1 MPDVRVGIVS
11 WNTAGHLR
19 ACLEALPAAL
29 GDLDAEVVI
38 VDNAS
43 RDDSAAVAE
52 AFGGADG
59 SGTPTFGVRIIRNLE
74 NRGYARAM
82 NQALAGAQT
91 EVLVALNPDT
101 VPPADS
107 LRDLVAYLR
116 GHPDVGVVAPR
127 LQFPDG
133 SLQRSVHRM
142 PSLRLAA
149 VMGFVPISWRR
160 GRIGERWWLEGASD
174 HLYEQV
180 VDVDWVIGAVHVIRT
195 AALGGH
201 PPYSERWFMYVEDL
215 DLCAR
220 LHASGHRVVLD
231 GEVTITHVGS
241 AAGDIA
247 WGERR
252 DARWLD
258 AMYDWYARER
268 SPLAARAWAAIN
280 LLATLTKLGVV
291 VSVQPDDPALPGTLR
306 ERYRTMRRA
315 VRLHLSKLLRGTRL
329 GRSAGEPPAD
339 RPKRVLAVVPGGQV
353 SGAEMV
359 LLRDLTAARM
369 QGWGVRCA
377 CTDGP
382 LVDELIDA
390 GIAQVPIPDLRL
402 PDGPR
407 AIGFARVAIRTLLA
421 ARHLRRIARRDEIVL
436 ANGVNTLPAL
446 RFAGLRSRTVFF
458 AHDVLV
464 REDRLRIARFGAAVI
479 DVAVA
484 VSDAVAAPLRA
495 MGIPTVVVHN
505 GTAWPVEPAP
515 DVAPSPPVVGCSAL
529 LTEWKG
535 QHVLL
540 EAMTRVARPDAVLE
554 LMGATLPK
562 DGDYAAA
569 LERRAAEPD
578 LAGRVRFL
586 GHIADPLA
594 RLRHWSVAVSAS
606 IDPEAGPL
614 TALEAM
620 SVGVPFVAT
629 DHGGVTEVLGDAGLL
644 VPPGDAD
651 ALADAINRLL
661 DDTELRARCQAAGPP
676 AIVARH
682 LTVADQRQAVLSIL
696 DELAPAGRATPR

>member
-11 WNTAGHLR
+11 WNTAAYLQS
-19 ACLEALPAAL
+19 CLDALSAAI
-29 GDLDAEVVI
+29 GGLDAEIVV

-43 RDDSAAVAE
+43 RDDSVAVAE
-52 AFGGADG
+52 RFAA
-59 SGTPTFGVRIIRNLE
+59 SHVGVRVIRNLE

-82 NQALAGAQT
+82 NQAFAGAT
-91 EVLVALNPDT
+91 AEVLIALNPDT
-101 VPPADS
+101 VPPPGS
-107 LRDLVAYLR
+107 LRALVAFLR
-116 GHPDVGVVAPR
+116 DHPDVGLVAPR
-127 LQFPDG
+127 LRFADG
-133 SLQRSVHRM
+133 SIQRSVHRM

-149 VMGFVPISWRR
+149 VMGFVPLSWRQ
-160 GRIGERWWLEGASD
+160 GRIGEQWWLEGSSD
-174 HLYEQV
+174 HLYERV
-180 VDVDWVIGAVHVIRT
+180 VDVDWVIGAVHAIRT
-195 AALGGH
+195 AALDGH
-201 PPYSERWFMYVEDL
+201 PAYSERWFMYIEDL

-220 LHASGHRVVLD
+220 LHAMGYRVVLD
-231 GEVTITHVGS
+231 GEITVMHVGS
-241 AAGDIA
+241 VAGDLA

-268 SPLAARAWAAIN
+268 SPLEARAWALIN
-280 LLATLTKLGVV
+280 LLATLTKLGIVLTGH
-291 VSVQPDDPALPGTLR
+291 PDDPANPGTLR
-306 ERYRTMRRA
+306 DRYRAMRRTVA
-315 VRLHLSKLLRGTRL
+315 LHLRKLLRGTRL
-329 GRSAGEPPAD
+329 GITAGVPPAD
-339 RPKRVLAVVPGGQV
+339 RPRRVLALVPGGQV

-359 LLRDLTAARM
+359 LLRDLTAARIA
-369 QGWGVRCA
+369 GWAVRCA
-377 CTDGP
+377 CADGP
-382 LVDELIDA
+382 LVEELIDA

-407 AIGFARVAIRTLLA
+407 AIALARVALRSFVA
-421 ARHLRRIARRDEIVL
+421 ARRLHRVVRRDEIVL
-436 ANGVNTLPAL
+436 ANGVNTLPTL
-446 RFAGLRSRTVFF
+446 RMARLRSRTVFF

-464 REDRLRIARFGAAVI
+464 RADRLRLARLGAAGI

-484 VSDAVAAPLRA
+484 VSDAVAEPLRA
-495 MGIPTVVVHN
+495 IGIPTVVVHN

-515 DVAPSPPVVGCSAL
+515 DIAPSPPVVGCSAL

-562 DGDYAAA
+562 DGPYAAA

-586 GHIADPLA
+586 GHVADPLT
-594 RLRHWSVAVSAS
+594 RLRRWSVAVSAS

-644 VPPGDAD
+644 VPPGDVD
-651 ALADAINRLL
+651 ALADAITRLL
-661 DDTELRARCQAAGPP
+661 DDDELRARCHAAGPS
-676 AIVARH
+676 AIVAQN
-682 LTVADQRQAVLSIL
+682 LTVADQRDAVLGIL
-696 DELAPAGRATPR
+696 DELVPIARRTAR

>member
-1 MPDVRVGIVS
+1 MAEVRVGIVS

-29 GDLDAEVVI
+29 GDLDAEVVV

-52 AFGGADG
+52 R
-59 SGTPTFGVRIIRNLE
+59 FGVRVVRNVE

-82 NQALAGAQT
+82 NQALAGSTADT
-91 EVLVALNPDT
+91 FIALNPDT
-101 VPPADS
+101 VPPPGS
-107 LRDLVAYLR
+107 LRALVEFLR
-116 GHPDVGVVAPR
+116 DHPDVGLVAPR
-127 LQFPDG
+127 LHFPDG

-149 VMGFVPISWRR
+149 VMGFVPLSWRR
-160 GRIGERWWLEGASD
+160 GRIGETWWLEGSSD
-174 HLYEQV
+174 HLYTGV
-180 VDVDWVIGAVHVIRT
+180 ADVDWVIGAVHVIR
-195 AALGGH
+195 ASALERH

-215 DLCAR
+215 ELCAR
-220 LHASGHRVVLD
+220 MRASGYRVVLD
-231 GEVTITHVGS
+231 GEVEITHVGS
-241 AAGDIA
+241 AAGDLA

-268 SPLAARAWAAIN
+268 SPLAARAWAAVN

-291 VSVQPDDPALPGTLR
+291 VAVHPEDRAHSGTMR
-306 ERYRTMRRA
+306 ERYRAMRRA
-315 VRLHLSKLLRGTRL
+315 ARVHLHKLMHGTRL
-329 GRSAGEPPAD
+329 GASAGEPPGD
-339 RPKRVLAVVPGGQV
+339 RPRRVLAVVPGGEV

-359 LLRDLTAARM
+359 LLRDLTAARIE
-369 QGWGVRCA
+369 GWAVRCA
-377 CTDGP
+377 CSEGP
-382 LVDELIDA
+382 LVEELVDA
-390 GIAQVPIPDLRL
+390 GIAYVPIPDLRL
-402 PDGPR
+402 PP
-407 AIGFARVAIRTLLA
+407 GFRPLALARVFVRSLRT
-421 ARHLRRIARRDEIVL
+421 ARRLRRVSRRDEIVL
-436 ANGVNTLPAL
+436 ANGVNILPAL
-446 RFAGLRSRTVFF
+446 RMARLPSSTVFF

-464 REDRLRIARFGAAVI
+464 RRDRLRLARFGARVI

-495 MGIPTVVVHN
+495 IGIPSVVVHN
-505 GTAWPVEPAP
+505 GTAWPVDPAP
-515 DVAPSPPVVGCSAL
+515 AVAPSPPVVGCSAV

-540 EAMTRVARPDAVLE
+540 EAMTRVPRRDAVLE

-562 DGDYAAA
+562 DGSYAAA

-586 GHIADPLA
+586 GHVNDPLP
-594 RLRHWSVAVSAS
+594 RVRKWSVAVSAS

-644 VPPGDAD
+644 VPPGDAE
-651 ALADAINRLL
+651 ALAHAITRLL
-661 DDTELRARCQAAGPP
+661 DDAELRARCHAAGPP
-676 AIVARH
+676 AIVAQH
-682 LTVADQRQAVLSIL
+682 LTAADQRDAVLGIL
-696 DELAPAGRATPR
+696 DELVPPERRRLR

>member
-1 MPDVRVGIVS
+1 VGIVS
-11 WNTAGHLR
+11 WNTAGHLE
-19 ACLEALPAAL
+19 ACLQALPAAL
-29 GDLDAEVVI
+29 GELDAEVVV

-43 RDDSAAVAE
+43 SDDSVAVTE
-52 AFGGADG
+52 RFGASQSLAGAGRFD
-59 SGTPTFGVRIIRNLE
+59 VRVVRNLE

-82 NQALAGAQT
+82 NQALAGART
-91 EVLVALNPDT
+91 DVVIALNPDT
-101 VPPADS
+101 VPPPGSLSALVGF
-107 LRDLVAYLR
+107 LRD
-116 GHPDVGVVAPR
+116 HPDVGLVAPR
-127 LQFPDG
+127 LLFPDG
-133 SLQRSVHRM
+133 SLQHSAHRM

-160 GRIGERWWLEGASD
+160 GRIGERWWLEGSSD
-174 HLYEQV
+174 HLYERV

-195 AALGGH
+195 AALGGR

-215 DLCAR
+215 DLCSR
-220 LHASGHRVVLD
+220 LHAAGHRIVLD
-231 GEVTITHVGS
+231 GEITVAHVGS
-241 AAGDIA
+241 AAGDLA

-258 AMYDWYARER
+258 AMYDWYAQER
-268 SPLAARAWAAIN
+268 SPFAARVWAAIN
-280 LLATLTKLGVV
+280 LLSTLTKLGVV
-291 VSVQPDDPALPGTLR
+291 VTVHPDEVPLPGTLR
-306 ERYRTMRRA
+306 ERYRAMRRA
-315 VRLHLSKLLRGTRL
+315 VRLHLHKLLHGTRL
-329 GRSAGEPPAD
+329 VPSAVEPPGE
-339 RPKRVLAVVPGGQV
+339 RPRRVLAVVPGGQV

-369 QGWGVRCA
+369 AGWVVRCA

-402 PDGPR
+402 PEGPR
-407 AIGFARVAIRTLLA
+407 AIGLARVLARSLVA
-421 ARHLRRIARRDEIVL
+421 ARRLRRIARRDEIVV

-446 RFAGLRSRTVFF
+446 RVARLRSRTVFF

-464 REDRLRIARFGAAVI
+464 REDRLRMARFGAAEI

-495 MGIPTVVVHN
+495 IGIPTVVVHN
-505 GTAWPVEPAP
+505 GTTWPVEPAP

-540 EAMTRVARPDAVLE
+540 EAMSRVARPEAVLE

-562 DGDYAAA
+562 DGAYAAA
-569 LERRAAEPD
+569 LERRASEPD

-586 GHIADPLA
+586 GHIPDPLA
-594 RLRHWSVAVSAS
+594 RLRRWSVAVSAS
-606 IDPEAGPL
+606 IAPEAGPL

-644 VPPGDAD
+644 VPPGDVD
-651 ALADAINRLL
+651 ALARAITRLL
-661 DDTELRARCQAAGPP
+661 DDSELRARCHAAGPP

-682 LTVADQRQAVLSIL
+682 LTVNDQRQAVLGIL
-696 DELAPAGRATPR
+696 DELAPAQRKTPR

>member
-1 MPDVRVGIVS
+1 MPEVRVGIVS
-11 WNTAGHLR
+11 WNTAALLR
-19 ACLEALPAAL
+19 GCLEALPAAL
-29 GDLDAEVVI
+29 EDLDVEVVV

-43 RDDSAAVAE
+43 RDGSAAVAE
-52 AFGGADG
+52 AFAAAVGGLR
-59 SGTPTFGVRIIRNLE
+59 VRVIRNLE

-82 NQALAGAQT
+82 NQALAGSHA
-91 EVLVALNPDT
+91 EVLIALNPDT
-101 VPPADS
+101 LPPPDS
-107 LRDLVAYLR
+107 LRDLVAFLR
-116 GHPDVGVVAPR
+116 AHPDVGLVAPR
-127 LQFPDG
+127 LQYPNG
-133 SLQRSVHRM
+133 ALQRSVHRM
-142 PSLRLAA
+142 PSIRLAA
-149 VMGFVPISWRR
+149 VMGFVPLSWRR
-160 GRIGERWWLEGASD
+160 GRIGERWWLEGSSD
-174 HLYEQV
+174 HLYQGI
-180 VDVDWVIGAVHVIRT
+180 VDIDWAIGAVHVIR
-195 AALGGH
+195 ASALGEH

-220 LHASGHRVVLD
+220 MHAAGLRVVLD
-231 GEVTITHVGS
+231 ADVTVMHVGS

-247 WGERR
+247 WGDRR

-268 SPLAARAWAAIN
+268 SPLAARLWAATN
-280 LLATLTKLGVV
+280 LVATLTKLGVV
-291 VSVQPDDPALPGTLR
+291 VTVHPDDPALPGTLR
-306 ERYRTMRRA
+306 DRYRAMRRA
-315 VRLHLSKLLRGTRL
+315 ARLHLNKLLRGTRL
-329 GRSAGEPPAD
+329 GPSAGEPPGD

-359 LLRDLTAARM
+359 LVRDLTAARTE
-369 QGWGVRCA
+369 GWAVRCA

-382 LVDELIDA
+382 LLDELIDA
-390 GIAQVPIPDLRL
+390 GIAQIPIPDLRL
-402 PDGPR
+402 PSGPR
-407 AIGFARVAIRTLLA
+407 PLALARVAVRSMVA
-421 ARHLRRIARRDEIVL
+421 ARRIRRMARRDEIVI

-446 RFAGLRSRTVFF
+446 RLARLRCHTVYF

-464 REDRLRIARFGAAVI
+464 RRDRLRIARLGSSAI

-495 MGIPTVVVHN
+495 MGIPTIVVHN
-505 GTAWPVEPAP
+505 GTAWPVDPAP
-515 DVAPSPPVVGCSAL
+515 AVAPSPPVVGCSAV

-540 EAMTRVARPDAVLE
+540 EAMTRVTRPDAVLE

-562 DGDYAAA
+562 DGGYAAA
-569 LERRAAEPD
+569 LERRASEPD

-586 GHIADPLA
+586 GHVDDPIG
-594 RLRHWSVAVSAS
+594 RVRTWSVAVSAS

-661 DDTELRARCQAAGPP
+661 DDADLRARCHAAGPP
-676 AIVARH
+676 AIVARR
-682 LTVADQRQAVLSIL
+682 LTYVDQHRAVIGIL
-696 DELAPAGRATPR
+696 DELVPSGRDTSS

>member
-1 MPDVRVGIVS
+1 MPEVRVGIVS

-29 GDLDAEVVI
+29 GDLDAEVVV

-43 RDDSAAVAE
+43 RDDSVAIAESFGE
-52 AFGGADG
+52 AQGLRVEV
-59 SGTPTFGVRIIRNLE
+59 VRNVE

-82 NQALAGAQT
+82 NQALAGAKT
-91 EVLVALNPDT
+91 DVLIALNPDT
-101 VPPADS
+101 VPPPGS
-107 LRDLVAYLR
+107 LRALVEFLHE
-116 GHPDVGVVAPR
+116 HPDVGLVAPR
-127 LQFPDG
+127 LLFPDG
-133 SLQRSVHRM
+133 TLQRSVHRM
-142 PSLRLAA
+142 PSLRLAV
-149 VMGFVPISWRR
+149 VMGFVPLSWRH
-160 GRIGERWWLEGASD
+160 GRIGEKWWLEGPSD
-174 HLYEQV
+174 HLYERV
-180 VDVDWVIGAVHVIRT
+180 VDVDWVIGAVHVIRA
-195 AALGGH
+195 AALNDH

-220 LHASGHRVVLD
+220 LRAAGHRVMLD
-231 GEVTITHVGS
+231 GEVTVTHVGS
-241 AAGDIA
+241 AAGDQA

-258 AMYDWYARER
+258 AMYDWYSRER
-268 SPLAARAWAAIN
+268 GPLAARAWAAVN

-291 VSVQPDDPALPGTLR
+291 VTIHPDDHSHPPGTMR
-306 ERYRTMRRA
+306 ERYRAMRRG
-315 VRLHLSKLLRGTRL
+315 VRLHLQKLLRGARL
-329 GRSAGEPPAD
+329 GPSAGEPPGD
-339 RPKRVLAVVPGGQV
+339 RPRRVLAVVPGGQV

-359 LLRDLTAARM
+359 LLRDLTAARIE
-369 QGWGVRCA
+369 GWVVRCA

-382 LVDELIDA
+382 LVEELVDA
-390 GIAQVPIPDLRL
+390 GIAHVPIPDLRL

-407 AIGFARVAIRTLLA
+407 AIGLARVFVRSLRA
-421 ARHLRRIARRDEIVL
+421 ARKLRRTVRRDEIVL

-446 RFAGLRSRTVFF
+446 RMAGLRSRTVFF

-464 REDRLRIARFGAAVI
+464 RDDRLRLARLGAAAI

-484 VSDAVAAPLRA
+484 VSDAVATPLRA

-515 DVAPSPPVVGCSAL
+515 EVAPSPPIVGCSAL

-540 EAMTRVARPDAVLE
+540 EAMTRVSRRDAVLE

-562 DGDYAAA
+562 DAPYAAA
-569 LERRAAEPD
+569 LERRAAQPD

-586 GHIADPLA
+586 GHVPDPLA
-594 RLRHWSVAVSAS
+594 RVRRWSVAVSAS

-620 SVGVPFVAT
+620 SLGVPFVAT
-629 DHGGVTEVLGDAGLL
+629 DHGGVTEVLGEAGLL

-651 ALADAINRLL
+651 ALADAITRLL
-661 DDTELRARCQAAGPP
+661 DDGELRARCHAAGPT
-676 AIVARH
+676 AIVAQH
-682 LTVADQRQAVLSIL
+682 LTAADQRDAVLGIL
-696 DELAPAGRATPR
+696 DELVPLARFPSR

>member
-1 MPDVRVGIVS
+1 MPEVRVGIVS

-29 GDLDAEVVI
+29 GGLDAEIVV
-38 VDNAS
+38 VENAS
-43 RDDSAAVAE
+43 RDDSLAVAE
-52 AFGGADG
+52 RFAAAHGPGA
-59 SGTPTFGVRIIRNLE
+59 TVVRNIE

-82 NQALAGAQT
+82 NQALAGAKS
-91 EVLVALNPDT
+91 EVLIALNPDT
-101 VPPADS
+101 VPPPGS
-107 LRDLVAYLR
+107 LRALVEFLR
-116 GHPDVGVVAPR
+116 DHPDVGLVAPR
-127 LQFPDG
+127 LLFPDG

-149 VMGFVPISWRR
+149 VMGFVPLSWRP
-160 GRIGERWWLEGASD
+160 GRIGEKWWLEGSSD
-174 HLYEQV
+174 HLYEGV

-195 AALGGH
+195 AALDDH

-220 LHASGHRVVLD
+220 MRAAGHRVVLD
-231 GEVTITHVGS
+231 GAVTVTHVGS
-241 AAGDIA
+241 AAGDLA
-247 WGERR
+247 WGEHR
-252 DARWLD
+252 DSRWLD
-258 AMYDWYARER
+258 AMYDWYSRER

-280 LLATLTKLGVV
+280 LLATVTKLGVV
-291 VSVQPDDPALPGTLR
+291 VAVHPEDHSQSDSMR
-306 ERYRTMRRA
+306 ERYRSMRR
-315 VRLHLSKLLRGTRL
+315 VLRLHVRKLVRGPRL
-329 GRSAGEPPAD
+329 GSFAGGPPGD
-339 RPKRVLAVVPGGQV
+339 RPRRMLALVPGGEV

-359 LLRDLTAARM
+359 LLRDMTAARID
-369 QGWGVRCA
+369 GWAVRCA

-382 LVDELIDA
+382 LVDELVDV
-390 GIAQVPIPDLRL
+390 GIAHLPIPDLRL

-407 AIGFARVAIRTLLA
+407 LIALARVFTRSYRA
-421 ARHLRRIARRDEIVL
+421 ARRLRRTVRRDEIVV
-436 ANGVNTLPAL
+436 ANGINILPAL
-446 RFAGLRSRTVFF
+446 RMARLRNRTVFF

-464 REDRLRIARFGAAVI
+464 RKDRLRLARFGARVI
-479 DVAVA
+479 DIAVA

-495 MGIPTVVVHN
+495 IGIPTVVVHN

-515 DVAPSPPVVGCSAL
+515 AVAPSPPVVGCAAV

-540 EAMTRVARPDAVLE
+540 EAMTRVSRRDAVVE

-562 DGDYAAA
+562 DGHYAEA
-569 LERRAAEPD
+569 LARRAAEPD

-586 GHIADPLA
+586 GHVADPMP
-594 RLRHWSVAVSAS
+594 RLREWTVAVSAS

-644 VPPGDAD
+644 VPPGDVD
-651 ALADAINRLL
+651 ALAAAITRLL
-661 DDTELRARCQAAGPP
+661 DDAELRARCHAAGPP
-676 AIVARH
+676 AIVAQH
-682 LTVADQRQAVLSIL
+682 LTAADQRDGVLGIL
-696 DELAPAGRATPR
+696 DELTVSSGRTR